1 MIQGRI
7 VELMSHFKVTAL
19 ELANNIGVQPS
30 SVSHILSGR
39 NKPSLDFVN
48 KLLDKYPQVNFDWLV
63 NGRGN
68 MLKSSGEEESG
79 LNLFSFAGASEDLS
93 SSEEEKAEQIAEHNP
108 QKQPTRSR
116 KSKAKESL
124 SVSQNDY
131 LPPNQSQSKQIS
143 RIMVFYT
150 DNTFEEFTPCKR
162 EN

>member
-1 MIQGRI
+1 M
-7 VELMSHFKVTAL
+7 ELMSHFKVTAL

-79 LNLFSFAGASEDLS
+79 RNLFSFVGASEDLS

-108 QKQPTRSR
+108 QKQPTRS
-116 KSKAKESL
+116 
-124 SVSQNDY
+124 
-131 LPPNQSQSKQIS
+131 
-143 RIMVFYT
+143 
-150 DNTFEEFTPCKR
+150 
-162 EN
+162 

>member
-7 VELMSHFKVTAL
+7 VELMSYFKLTAL

-48 KLLDKYPQVNFDWLV
+48 KLLEKYPQLNYDWLV

-68 MLKSSGEEESG
+68 MLKSSKEEEIG
-79 LNLFSFAGASEDLS
+79 RDLFSFGGQTEDLLS
-93 SSEEEKAEQIAEHNP
+93 LQDEKAEQFAEENP
-108 QKQPTRSR
+108 QKTSAKSR
-116 KSKAKESL
+116 KTKVRES
-124 SVSQNDY
+124 VAAQKNDD
-131 LPPNQSQSKQIS
+131 LHPVQPQSKQIS
-143 RIMVFYT
+143 RIMVFYS

>member
-1 MIQGRI
+1 M
-7 VELMSHFKVTAL
+7 MSHFKVTAL

-79 LNLFSFAGASEDLS
+79 RNLFSFAGASEDLS

-108 QKQPTRSR
+108 QKQPTRNR

-131 LPPNQSQSKQIS
+131 LQPNQSQSKQIS

>member
-1 MIQGRI
+1 M
-7 VELMSHFKVTAL
+7 MSHFKVTAL

-79 LNLFSFAGASEDLS
+79 RNLFSFAGASEDLS
-93 SSEEEKAEQIAEHNP
+93 SSEEEKAEQIAERNP

-131 LPPNQSQSKQIS
+131 LQPNQSQSKQIS